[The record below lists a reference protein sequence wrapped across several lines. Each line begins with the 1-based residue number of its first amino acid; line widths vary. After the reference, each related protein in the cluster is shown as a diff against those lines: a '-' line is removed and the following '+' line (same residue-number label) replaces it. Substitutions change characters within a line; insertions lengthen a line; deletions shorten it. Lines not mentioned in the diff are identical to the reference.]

1 MQLIFVLLVHLV
13 SEFNATAAL
22 FYTLHSK
29 KEHAVKAV
37 PKSNNYES
45 SSYDESATTQDS
57 TKLRTESSNIKNIIA
72 IKSNP
77 NKRKSSI
84 EQVNP
89 MMEHRVKLEEE
100 GF

>member
-13 SEFNATAAL
+13 SEFNVTAAL

-57 TKLRTESSNIKNIIA
+57 TNFRTESNKNIIA

-89 MMEHRVKLEEE
+89 MMEHTVKLEEE

>member
-1 MQLIFVLLVHLV
+1 MQLIFVLLVHLG

-57 TKLRTESSNIKNIIA
+57 TNFRTESNKNIIA

>member
-1 MQLIFVLLVHLV
+1 MQLIFVLLVHLG

-37 PKSNNYES
+37 PKSNNYAS

-57 TKLRTESSNIKNIIA
+57 TNFRTESNKNIIA

>member
-1 MQLIFVLLVHLV
+1 MQLIFVLLVHLG

-37 PKSNNYES
+37 PKSNNYAS

-57 TKLRTESSNIKNIIA
+57 TNFRTESNKNIIA

-89 MMEHRVKLEEE
+89 MMEHRVKLEAE

>member
-1 MQLIFVLLVHLV
+1 MQLIFVLLVQLV
-13 SEFNATAAL
+13 TEFNATAAL

-37 PKSNNYES
+37 PKSKNYAS
-45 SSYDESATTQDS
+45 SSYDESATTQDK
-57 TKLRTESSNIKNIIA
+57 TNYRTESNKNIIA

-77 NKRKSSI
+77 NKRKSTI

-89 MMEHRVKLEEE
+89 MIEHRVKLEEE

>member
-13 SEFNATAAL
+13 TEFNATAAL

-57 TKLRTESSNIKNIIA
+57 TNFRTESNKNIIA
-72 IKSNP
+72 IKNNP
-77 NKRKSSI
+77 NKRKSTI

-89 MMEHRVKLEEE
+89 MIEHGVKLEEE

>member
-13 SEFNATAAL
+13 SEFNVTAAL

-37 PKSNNYES
+37 PKSNNYAS

-57 TKLRTESSNIKNIIA
+57 TNFRTESNKNIIA

-77 NKRKSSI
+77 NKRKSTI

-89 MMEHRVKLEEE
+89 MMEHGVTLEEE

>member
-57 TKLRTESSNIKNIIA
+57 TNFRTESNKNIIA

>member
-13 SEFNATAAL
+13 SEFNVTAAL

-57 TKLRTESSNIKNIIA
+57 TNFRTESNKNIIA

>member
-13 SEFNATAAL
+13 SEFNVTAAL

-37 PKSNNYES
+37 PKSNNYAS

-57 TKLRTESSNIKNIIA
+57 TNFRTESNKNVIA

>member
-13 SEFNATAAL
+13 SEFNVTAAL

-57 TKLRTESSNIKNIIA
+57 TKLRTESNKNIIA

>member
-37 PKSNNYES
+37 PKSNNYAS

-57 TKLRTESSNIKNIIA
+57 TNFRTESNKNIIA

>member
-29 KEHAVKAV
+29 KEQAVKAV

-57 TKLRTESSNIKNIIA
+57 TNFRTESNKNIIA

-89 MMEHRVKLEEE
+89 MMEHRVKLEEG

>member
-37 PKSNNYES
+37 PKSNNYAS

-57 TKLRTESSNIKNIIA
+57 TNFRTESNKNIIA
-72 IKSNP
+72 IIQGLIISLIIYLYI
-77 NKRKSSI
+77 NKKKI
-84 EQVNP
+84 N
-89 MMEHRVKLEEE
+89 
-100 GF
+100 

>member
-13 SEFNATAAL
+13 SEFNVTAAL

-57 TKLRTESSNIKNIIA
+57 KNFRTESNKNIIA

>member
-13 SEFNATAAL
+13 TEFNATAAL

-37 PKSNNYES
+37 PKSNNYAS

-57 TKLRTESSNIKNIIA
+57 TNFRTESNKNIIA

>member
-57 TKLRTESSNIKNIIA
+57 TKLRTESNKNIIA

>member
-13 SEFNATAAL
+13 SEFNVTAAL

-37 PKSNNYES
+37 PKSNNYAS

-57 TKLRTESSNIKNIIA
+57 TNFRTESNKNIIA

>member
-13 SEFNATAAL
+13 SEFNVTAAL

-37 PKSNNYES
+37 PKSNNYAS

-57 TKLRTESSNIKNIIA
+57 KNFRTESNKNIIA

>member
-13 SEFNATAAL
+13 TEFNATAAL

-45 SSYDESATTQDS
+45 SSYDESATTQNS
-57 TKLRTESSNIKNIIA
+57 TKFRTESNKNIFA
-72 IKSNP
+72 

>member
-57 TKLRTESSNIKNIIA
+57 TNFRTESNKNIIA

-84 EQVNP
+84 EEVNP

>member
-13 SEFNATAAL
+13 SEFNVTAAL

-45 SSYDESATTQDS
+45 SSYDESATTQNS
-57 TKLRTESSNIKNIIA
+57 TKFRTGSNKNIIA

-77 NKRKSSI
+77 NKRKSTI

-89 MMEHRVKLEEE
+89 MMEHGVTLEEE

>member
-13 SEFNATAAL
+13 SEFNVTAAL

-45 SSYDESATTQDS
+45 SSYDESATTKDS
-57 TKLRTESSNIKNIIA
+57 TNFRTESNKNIIA

>member
-13 SEFNATAAL
+13 SEFNGTAAL

-37 PKSNNYES
+37 PKSNNYAS

-57 TKLRTESSNIKNIIA
+57 TNFRTESNKNIIA

>member
-37 PKSNNYES
+37 PKSNNYAS

-57 TKLRTESSNIKNIIA
+57 TKLRTESNKNIIA

-77 NKRKSSI
+77 NKRKSTI

-89 MMEHRVKLEEE
+89 MMEHGVTLEEE

>member
-13 SEFNATAAL
+13 SEFNVTAAL

-57 TKLRTESSNIKNIIA
+57 TNFRTESNKNIIA

-77 NKRKSSI
+77 NKRKSTI

>member
-13 SEFNATAAL
+13 SEFNVTAAL

-57 TKLRTESSNIKNIIA
+57 KNFRTESNKNIIA

-77 NKRKSSI
+77 NKRKSTI

-89 MMEHRVKLEEE
+89 MMEHGVTLEEE

>member
-1 MQLIFVLLVHLV
+1 MQLIFVLLVHLG

-37 PKSNNYES
+37 PKSNNYAS

-57 TKLRTESSNIKNIIA
+57 TNFRTESNKNIIA

-89 MMEHRVKLEEE
+89 MIKHGVKLEEE